1 MKKLISI
8 MLALV
13 FVFSMAT
20 VAFAAEG
27 DGTTTYTDASTVTIT
42 KVYKL
47 ANSGTTSPAETFTV
61 TQQGDGRVTDGDATS
76 APALGTITGATY
88 SAGGATIEGA
98 TATITINLPQ
108 YDKVGVYEYT
118 LKETAGN
125 TAGVTYWTNDI
136 KLVVTVIQ
144 QEGRV
149 RVAAVHTETEGDK
162 TGSIVNT
169 YSAGS
174 LAITKNVTGNLG
186 DTSKYFKVTVTL
198 TGETGKNYADSYSV
212 TGGSYT
218 SNPTSIK
225 IGEATDFYLK
235 DDDTITIANLPYGVT
250 YTVVEADYQTTDK
263 YDAPSYTFSDDGKKI
278 DSPSDTVTITNNK
291 TTNVDTGIS
300 LDSVPFI
307 LILAV
312 CAGAAI
318 LFVTKR
324 RSVEF

>member
-20 VAFAAEG
+20 VAFAEEG
-27 DGTTTYTDASTVTIT
+27 DGTTYTDASTVTIT

-47 ANSGTTSPAETFTV
+47 ANAGTTSPAETFMV
-61 TQQGDGRVTDGDATS
+61 EQVGNGNVTDGDATS
-76 APALGTITGATY
+76 APALGTITGAVYTQ
-88 SAGGATIEGA
+88 GAATTEGA
-98 TATITINLPQ
+98 TAYITINLPK

-118 LKETAGN
+118 LKETAGT
-125 TAGVTYWTNDI
+125 TAGVTYWSNDI

-144 QEGRV
+144 QDGQV
-149 RVAAVHTETEGDK
+149 RVAAVHTESAGSQK
-162 TGSIVNT
+162 SGSIENT

-198 TGETGKNYADSYSV
+198 TGETGKVYADSYSV
-212 TGGSYT
+212 SATSYT
-218 SNPTSIK
+218 SNPTSIV
-225 IGEATDFYLK
+225 IGKETDFYLK
-235 DDDTITIANLPYGVT
+235 DSETITISNLPYGVT
-250 YTVVEADYQTTDK
+250 YTVEEADYQTTDK
-263 YDAPSYTFSDDGKKI
+263 YDAPSYNFSDEDKKI
-278 DSPSDTVTITNNK
+278 DSASDTVTITNNK